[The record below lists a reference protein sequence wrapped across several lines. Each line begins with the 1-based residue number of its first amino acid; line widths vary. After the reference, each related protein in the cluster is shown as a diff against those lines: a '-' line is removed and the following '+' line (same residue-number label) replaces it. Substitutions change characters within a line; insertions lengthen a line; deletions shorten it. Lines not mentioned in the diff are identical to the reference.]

1 MKRMSV
7 ALLVALVALI
17 ALWNS
22 ASARSRMDLSVQ
34 PGEVVLGDKWM
45 AGQIVKNDGTIKGD
59 MVCWGQTISSTGPVE
74 GDIIGAGQNISVTG
88 KVTGNV
94 RAAGATIDL
103 RGEVGKNATLF
114 GNNIDTARGST
125 INGTLLAVGNRVD
138 VEGKVRGRTTIG
150 ARTAILGGEFFGDV
164 EINNFTRREPRRHG
178 GGVAAT
184 VTVLPGTVIHG
195 TLRFRG
201 SQADIQPGAQVEH
214 FEWKKAGIV
223 PPSTLK
229 ADIYRSA
236 WRFVRFLFTTA
247 AWFCVG
253 LLFLKLF
260 PSFFNRMVETV
271 SKRPW
276 NSVGY
281 GAVAVFSAIVVLI
294 ACIVLLVLSLIMS
307 PGFGLVSAAVAVSFY
322 LTLFFV
328 ATIPAALWIGGMLL
342 KERSIAYRLA
352 AGLIVLN
359 FSLFLCALLSK
370 VAVAGVLFSII
381 QFLARVGVVLLGGGA
396 LLYTLKESL
405 AKARTLPPQ
414 NQE

>member
-1 MKRMSV
+1 MKKMSV
-7 ALLVALVALI
+7 PLLVAVVALI
-17 ALWNS
+17 TLWSS
-22 ASARSRMDLSVQ
+22 ASARSRMDQSVQ
-34 PGEVVLGDKWM
+34 PGEAISGDKWM

-114 GNNIDTARGST
+114 GNNVGTTRGST
-125 INGTLLAVGNRVD
+125 INGTLLAMGNRVD
-138 VEGKVRGRTTIG
+138 IEGKVKGRTTIG

-164 EINNFTRREPRRHG
+164 EINNFTRWEPRHQGR
-178 GGVAAT
+178 GVAAT

-201 SQADIQPGAQVEH
+201 SQADIQPGAQVGH
-214 FEWKKAGIV
+214 FEWKKAGTI
-223 PPSTLK
+223 PPS
-229 ADIYRSA
+229 AGRSEFYRYG
-236 WRFVRFLFTTA
+236 WRFVRLLFTTA

-253 LLFLKLF
+253 LVFLRLF
-260 PSFFNRMVETV
+260 PSFFNRMVDTV

-276 NSVGY
+276 NSIGY
-281 GAVAVFSAIVVLI
+281 GAVAVFSTIVVLV
-294 ACIVLLVLSLIMS
+294 ACIVLLVLSVIMS

-322 LTLFFV
+322 LALFFI
-328 ATIPAALWIGGMLL
+328 ATIPAALWIGGMLV

-359 FSLFLCALLSK
+359 VGLFLCALLSK
-370 VAVAGVLFSII
+370 LAFAGVFFSVIR
-381 QFLARVGVVLLGGGA
+381 FLAGLGVALLGGGA
-396 LLYTLKESL
+396 LLHTLKESL
-405 AKARTLPPQ
+405 TKARTLSSPDQ
-414 NQE
+414 A